1 MKALVNQVQ
10 LIGHLGADAE
20 IRTTNQGTKVSTL
33 NLATNQRVKMVN
45 GEWKENT
52 QWHSC
57 VVWGEMNKIVEKYGK
72 KGNQLMVLG
81 ELTYRDYTDS
91 AGAKRQVAEVRVTD
105 ILVLKSSGSNRVMA
119 QESPEAY
126 S

>member
-20 IRTTNQGTKVSTL
+20 IRTTGQGTKVSTL
-33 NLATNQRVKMVN
+33 NLATNERVKLAN
-45 GEWKENT
+45 GGWKDNT
-52 QWHSC
+52 QWHQC

-72 KGNQLMVLG
+72 KGNQLMVMG
-81 ELTYRDYTDS
+81 ALTYREYTDN
-91 AGAKRQVAEVRVTD
+91 AGSKRQIAEIKVND
-105 ILVLKSSGSNRVMA
+105 ILVLKSSSTSTDVA
-119 QESPEAY
+119 HEDAEEY

>member
-1 MKALVNQVQ
+1 MSALMNQVQ

-33 NLATNQRVKMVN
+33 RIATNQRIKRCG

-52 QWHSC
+52 QWHQC
-57 VVWGEMNKIVEKYGK
+57 VVWGEMTKVVEKYGK
-72 KGNQLMVLG
+72 KGSQLMVMGTL
-81 ELTYRDYTDS
+81 LYREYTDN
-91 AGAKRQVAEVRVTD
+91 AGRKRQVAEIKVNQ
-105 ILVLKSSGSNRVMA
+105 ILVLKSSSAREEVANE
-119 QESPEAY
+119 ESEEY

>member
-72 KGNQLMVLG
+72 KGNQLMVMG
-81 ELTYRDYTDS
+81 ELTYRDYTDRS
-91 AGAKRQVAEVRVTD
+91 EEHTSELQSREN
-105 ILVLKSSGSNRVMA
+105 LVCRLLLEK
-119 QESPEAY
+119 
-126 S
+126 